1 MKNKSLLKFISP
13 EVSRYKFIN
22 GNKNFVFLV
31 NKRLKWMKKYT
42 KRKSNILEFGSSNC
56 LSKLVLG
63 EKVVCTDILKNKF
76 IDFTLDMNNLNI
88 PRNFKKKYDVL
99 IFNHCLHH
107 SKNPVKVLKKISKEI
122 IKKNGFILINEPE
135 TSFVFKIFL
144 KVFNHERYDDDISN
158 KKNKNFWYENNSTGK
173 LLFANIKKNEKFLND
188 YKIIENDLSEFFIFL
203 NCSGNGVNTP
213 YIPMNYFF
221 LKIIHFIDHLLVKF
235 MPGIFALNRRVILKK
250 IN

>member
-13 EVSRYKFIN
+13 EVSRNKFIK
-22 GNKNFVFLV
+22 GNKNLIFLV

-42 KRKSNILEFGSSNC
+42 KNKYSILEFGSSNC

-63 EKVVCTDILKNKF
+63 KKLVCTDILNNKF

-88 PRNFKKKYDVL
+88 PKKYQKKYDVL

-107 SKNPVKVLKKISKEI
+107 SKNPLRVLQKISKTM

-144 KVFNHERYDDDISN
+144 KLFNHERYDEDINN

-173 LLFANIKKNEKFLND
+173 LLFANVKKNEIYLND
-188 YKIIENDLSEFFIFL
+188 YKIIANDLSEFFIFL
-203 NCSGNGVNTP
+203 NSSGNGVNTP

-221 LKIIHFIDHLLVKF
+221 LKIINCLDHFLIKV
-235 MPGIFALNRRVILKK
+235 MPGIFALNRRIILKK